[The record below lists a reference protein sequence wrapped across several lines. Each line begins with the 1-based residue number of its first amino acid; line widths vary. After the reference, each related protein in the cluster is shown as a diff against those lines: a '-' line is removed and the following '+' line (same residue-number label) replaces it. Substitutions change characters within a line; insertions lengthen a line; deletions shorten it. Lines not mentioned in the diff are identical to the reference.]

1 MDLYEQNTCSFIVK
15 VWVEPNGDPTGH
27 LRWRGHITQVF
38 TGQRQYFE
46 NMASLVNFIRFH
58 LEQMGG
64 KAEQADRRVQDSSLS
79 QSSGVT

>member
-15 VWVEPNGDPTGH
+15 VWVEPNADH

-46 NMASLVNFIRFH
+46 NMATLVNFIMLQ
-58 LEQMGG
+58 LEQMG
-64 KAEQADRRVQDSSLS
+64 ANLEQADQLVQNPSVGDG
-79 QSSGVT
+79 SGVM